1 MELPESIKAQAE
13 YAEALGAKF
22 AGVPGEQKE
31 PAQTEPEPKEEP
43 KQETQAP
50 TGEKVEEDAEVEKLR
65 QRYSSLQGKYNSE
78 VPRLNAQVREL
89 EARLQQLA
97 EANQKLQEDA
107 AKQEASRGYLTKED
121 VASYGNEMID
131 FVRRGAR
138 EEMKEYNTFASR
150 MQREVDQ
157 LKAQVAQNS
166 QQAASYATSTFYA
179 DLSRDCPGWETQD
192 KDQEFISWL
201 QEADPILGVSRQDA
215 LNAATE
221 RLDGH
226 RVAAIFNAYRTLKQQ
241 KSHSNPLA
249 RQVSPERSTAA
260 APTAPQE
267 HIWTQAKIAE
277 VYELARRGEITKD
290 EFKALEQ
297 EIDAAVANGKVRP

>member
-1 MELPESIKAQAE
+1 MDLPETIKAQAE

-22 AGVPGEQKE
+22 AGVPGEQQG

-43 KQETQAP
+43 KQETQEP
-50 TGEKVEEDAEVEKLR
+50 VGEKVEDAEVEKLR

-78 VPRLNAQVREL
+78 LPRLNAQVRDL
-89 EARLQQLA
+89 EARLQQMT
-97 EANQKLQEDA
+97 EANQKLQDTLS
-107 AKQEASRGYLTKED
+107 KQEASQGYLTKED
-121 VASYGNEMID
+121 VASYGDDMID
-131 FVRRGAR
+131 LVRRGAR
-138 EEMKEYNTFASR
+138 EEMKNYNAFAAK
-150 MQREVDQ
+150 MQREVDE

-166 QQAASYATSTFYA
+166 QQAASYATGTFYA
-179 DLSRDCPGWETQD
+179 DLSRDCPDWETQD
-192 KDQEFISWL
+192 KDQEFITWL
-201 QEADPILGVSRQDA
+201 QESDPILGVSRQEA
-215 LNAATE
+215 LNAATA

-226 RVAAIFNAYRTLKQQ
+226 RVAAIFNAYRTQKQQ

-260 APTAPQE
+260 APTAQPE

-277 VYELARRGEITKD
+277 VYELARRGEISKD

-297 EIDAAVANGKVRP
+297 EIDAAVAAGQVRP